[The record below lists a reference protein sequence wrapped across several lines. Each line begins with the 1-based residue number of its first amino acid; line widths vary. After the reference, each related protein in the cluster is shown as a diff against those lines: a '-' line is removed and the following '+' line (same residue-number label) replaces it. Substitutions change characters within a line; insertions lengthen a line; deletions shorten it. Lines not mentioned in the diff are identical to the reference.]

1 MTLHAQNIA
10 SENNAYSVRLG
21 AGYADSHDLGE
32 ILTGYADQY
41 EKRTSVINL
50 DAGWR
55 FSENP
60 GGGPFD
66 WYLKGGI
73 SYYNENG
80 YADNILEMNVYVK
93 VYWKIDFLQN
103 RVRLGFGEGLSLA
116 NGIPIVEVDDA
127 EGHPTSKFLN
137 YLDISADFDLGRL
150 IRVESLRDIYLGYTL
165 KHRSGIFGLFKRV
178 HGGSNYNMLTI
189 EKNF

>member
-1 MTLHAQNIA
+1 
-10 SENNAYSVRLG
+10 
-21 AGYADSHDLGE
+21 
-32 ILTGYADQY
+32 
-41 EKRTSVINL
+41 
-50 DAGWR
+50 
-55 FSENP
+55 
-60 GGGPFD
+60 
-66 WYLKGGI
+66 
-73 SYYNENG
+73 
-80 YADNILEMNVYVK
+80 MNVYVN

-165 KHRSGIFGLFKRV
+165 KHLSGIFGLFKRV

>member
-1 MTLHAQNIA
+1 V
-10 SENNAYSVRLG
+10 Y
-21 AGYADSHDLGE
+21 
-32 ILTGYADQY
+32 
-41 EKRTSVINL
+41 NL

-55 FSENP
+55 FAENL

-66 WYLKGGI
+66 WYLKGGV
-73 SYYNENG
+73 SYYYENG
-80 YADNILEMNVYVK
+80 YADNIWETTLYVK

-116 NGIPIVEVDDA
+116 SGIPIVEVDDA
-127 EGHPTSKFLN
+127 DGDPQSKFLN

-150 IRVESLRDIYLGYTL
+150 IRVEGLRDTYLGYTL
-165 KHRSGIFGLFKRV
+165 KHRSGIFGLFKDV